1 MDRYLKALMLLPT
14 WAIERLTYWTMFALI
29 VLSIEKLGR
38 NLNWNI
44 FEVKEE
50 AVTAITLL
58 GIATLLIWAVF
69 HL

>member
-1 MDRYLKALMLLPT
+1 M
-14 WAIERLTYWTMFALI
+14 
-29 VLSIEKLGR
+29 VLSIERVGR

-58 GIATLLIWAVF
+58 GIVLLLLWAVF

>member
-1 MDRYLKALMLLPT
+1 MTMFPT
-14 WAIERLTYWTMFALI
+14 WALERFAYWIVFALM
-29 VLSIEKLGR
+29 VLSIERVGR

-50 AVTAITLL
+50 AVTAIILL
-58 GIATLLIWAVF
+58 GIAILLIWAVF